1 MDAHGY
7 AYMDSLFLENY
18 KALDQLSLYREQ
30 EPRVEAHEHAAI
42 LPFRDT
48 PKGKCAGVVTH
59 DGAFVELSSFG
70 ALSPVDSWGGAYPCD
85 SMEVRHQRVMYL
97 GRLWNHWGH
106 FLMDLVS
113 RLWYAIER
121 EPNILIAYDG
131 QGSING
137 AYADF
142 FCLAGLRP
150 EQFVQVTTPTRFDE
164 VVVPECT
171 HVPGRYVYPAFAR
184 IFDHVAQAALQRAP
198 HATPYEGRRV
208 YLTRTGI
215 RKKLPTELG
224 EKSIENLCSSN
235 GFAVVSPEKLAL
247 EEQIVAI
254 RQAAEVACLSGTL
267 PHTMMFA
274 KDGAK
279 LTIFRKSNKPVYRQF
294 SVDQVRKLDV
304 THVDAHFSPRPV
316 GPSGPFVVTIN
327 DNVRR
332 WAQDRDYV
340 VPETPLTSSALRKMH
355 ALEYV
360 PLYVART
367 HKRTYRT
374 PLFIDGEFSS
384 APTAERELFSWYLHR
399 L

>member
-59 DGAFVELSSFG
+59 DGTFVELSSFG
-70 ALSPVDSWGGAYPCD
+70 ALSPVDSWGGAYPC
-85 SMEVRHQRVMYL
+85 
-97 GRLWNHWGH
+97 
-106 FLMDLVS
+106 
-113 RLWYAIER
+113 WYAIER

-131 QGSING
+131 QGSISG

-332 WAQDRDYV
+332 WAAKRDYV
-340 VPETPLTSSALRKMH
+340 VPETPLASSALRKMH

-367 HKRTYRT
+367 HKRAYRT